1 MEDFSIFDIQDFPDN
16 MQLVGTGKF
25 KSIRCNDNTIPI
37 ARFSNGEFVCISSY
51 EDKVYLTVR
60 YSNNTNLHKIS
71 SWLSNINSAC
81 RITNEN
87 NEIKFKITEGT
98 KFINVN
104 NSFIPYCDLKTYLFD
119 GASILIAC
127 EFVCFWENKQSTGL
141 SLRVLQC
148 KLCGNSSLKFSAIDG
163 DTYE

>member
-1 MEDFSIFDIQDFPDN
+1 MR
-16 MQLVGTGKF
+16 LVGTSKF
-25 KSIRCNDNTIPI
+25 KSVRCNDYKIPI

-51 EDKVYLTVR
+51 DDKVYLTVR
-60 YSNNTNLHKIS
+60 YSNNINFQKIS
-71 SWLSNINSAC
+71 SWLSNINPTCHIA
-81 RITNEN
+81 NEN
-87 NEIKFKITEGT
+87 NEIKFKITECT

-104 NSFIPYCDLKTYLFD
+104 NSLIPYSDLKTHLFS

-141 SLRVLQC
+141 SLRILQS
-148 KLCGNSSLKFSAIDG
+148 KLCGNNSLKFSAIDG